1 MIAVPSA
8 VGGMGSIGD
17 NFAAALAYLTFIP
30 AIVFLLRKS
39 YKSDHFV
46 RFHCWQSIFM
56 AVAAI
61 AVGIVLR
68 IVFALLALIPVAGY
82 LLGSLVVLVTCLGWV
97 ILWLVVLIKAFQGEF
112 FRLPI
117 IGHFSEKV

>member
-8 VGGMGSIGD
+8 VKGMGSIGD

-61 AVGIVLR
+61 AVCIVLR